1 MKKIINLR
9 DLGLKINN
17 LKNKKKVV
25 LCHGAFDLFHP
36 GHLEH
41 LEDAK
46 KLGDILVVSIT
57 KDEFIKKSV
66 NSPFYNEN
74 IRAKF
79 LSNISIIDFVCLS
92 ESESAIKTLSIL
104 KPNIYCKGEEY
115 KKQDLLGN
123 LSKEKIFCKK
133 NKIKFQLIGK
143 NKYSSSNLISN
154 NFFKSG
160 DKDLDNAIDKE
171 INRKNVNIDLE
182 IDSLKKLKVLVIGEI
197 IFDKYTYVSTQGT
210 SPKSG
215 TISSTIVNEEF
226 MPGGTIAT
234 YKFIKQFTKNVSILS
249 GVNSDILRINKEIF
263 DKDSKKNLIIKKN
276 FEKIIK
282 ERIVEFDNKKK
293 TNLKKIITI
302 NHFRKIE
309 YKKENESK
317 FMNFLKKNLKK
328 FDIVIVQ
335 DFGHGLITEKIADY
349 IQKNSKF
356 LSLNVQTNSL
366 NYGFNIINKKF
377 KEADLFTLDKREL
390 ELYHGKTNLNYERIL
405 KKIFKELKA
414 KYGFLTCGD
423 EFSLAMSKD
432 KIYKIKTLD
441 TKVMDTMGAGDIFHG
456 MCSLIAYYQK
466 NLFLSLLLSQI
477 SGSLAV
483 KIIGNKDFPK
493 THQIKR
499 TFELYSNS
507 VKK

>member
-1 MKKIINLR
+1 MKKIINLK
-9 DLGLKINN
+9 DLGLKIKN
-17 LKNKKKVV
+17 LKIKKKVV

-41 LEDAK
+41 LEAAK

-79 LSNISIIDFVCLS
+79 LSNISLIDFVCLS
-92 ESESAIKTLSIL
+92 ESGSAIKTLGIL

-115 KKQDLLGN
+115 KKKDLLGN

-133 NKIKFQLIGK
+133 NKIKFKLIGK
-143 NKYSSSNLISN
+143 TKYSSNNLISK

-160 DKDLDNAIDKE
+160 DKNLDSAIDKE
-171 INRKNVNIDLE
+171 INKKNININSE
-182 IDSLKKLKVLVIGEI
+182 IDSLKKLKVLIIGEI

-215 TISSTIVNEEF
+215 IISSTIVDKEF
-226 MPGGTIAT
+226 MPGGTLAT
-234 YKFIKQFTKNVSILS
+234 YKFIRQFTKNVSLLS
-249 GVNSDILRINKEIF
+249 AINSDILRLNKEIF
-263 DKDSKKNLIIKKN
+263 DKNSKKNLIINKN

-282 ERIVEFDNKKK
+282 ERVVEFDNKKK

-302 NHFRKIE
+302 NHFNKIE
-309 YKKENESK
+309 YKKSNELK
-317 FMNFLKKNLKK
+317 LLNFLKKNIKN
-328 FDIVIVQ
+328 FDLVIVQ

-349 IQKNSKF
+349 VEKKSKF

-377 KEADLFTLDKREL
+377 KKADLFTLDKREL
-390 ELYHGKTNLNYERIL
+390 ELYQGKVNLKHELVLR
-405 KKIFKELKA
+405 KIFKELKS
-414 KYGFLTCGD
+414 KYAFLTCGD
-423 EFSLAMSKD
+423 EFSLAISKD
-432 KIYKIKTLD
+432 KSYKIKTLD
-441 TKVMDTMGAGDIFHG
+441 TKVMDAMGAGDIFHG
-456 MCSLIAYYQK
+456 MSSLITYCQK

-493 THQIKR
+493 IHQIKR

>member
-1 MKKIINLR
+1 
-9 DLGLKINN
+9 
-17 LKNKKKVV
+17 
-25 LCHGAFDLFHP
+25 
-36 GHLEH
+36 
-41 LEDAK
+41 
-46 KLGDILVVSIT
+46 
-57 KDEFIKKSV
+57 
-66 NSPFYNEN
+66 
-74 IRAKF
+74 
-79 LSNISIIDFVCLS
+79 
-92 ESESAIKTLSIL
+92 
-104 KPNIYCKGEEY
+104 
-115 KKQDLLGN
+115 
-123 LSKEKIFCKK
+123 
-133 NKIKFQLIGK
+133 
-143 NKYSSSNLISN
+143 
-154 NFFKSG
+154 
-160 DKDLDNAIDKE
+160 
-171 INRKNVNIDLE
+171 
-182 IDSLKKLKVLVIGEI
+182 
-197 IFDKYTYVSTQGT
+197 
-210 SPKSG
+210 
-215 TISSTIVNEEF
+215 
-226 MPGGTIAT
+226 
-234 YKFIKQFTKNVSILS
+234 
-249 GVNSDILRINKEIF
+249 
-263 DKDSKKNLIIKKN
+263 
-276 FEKIIK
+276 
-282 ERIVEFDNKKK
+282 
-293 TNLKKIITI
+293 
-302 NHFRKIE
+302 
-309 YKKENESK
+309 
-317 FMNFLKKNLKK
+317 MNFLKKNLKK

>member
-1 MKKIINLR
+1 MKKIVNLK
-9 DLGLKINN
+9 DLGLKIKN

-41 LEDAK
+41 LESAK
-46 KLGDILVVSIT
+46 KLGDVLVVSLT
-57 KDEFIKKSV
+57 KDEFIKKGV

-92 ESESAIKTLSIL
+92 ESESAIETLGIL
-104 KPNIYCKGEEY
+104 KPNIYCKGAEY
-115 KKQDLLGN
+115 KKKDLLGN
-123 LSKEKIFCKK
+123 LSKEKKFCKK
-133 NKIKFQLIGK
+133 HNIKLKLIGAT
-143 NKYSSSNLISN
+143 KYSSNNLISK
-154 NFFKSG
+154 NFFQSG
-160 DKDLDNAIDKE
+160 DKDLDKKIDIE
-171 INRKNVNIDLE
+171 INKKNIDINLE
-182 IDSLKKLKVLVIGEI
+182 INSLKNLKVLVIGEI
-197 IFDKYTYVSTQGT
+197 IFDKYTYVATQGT

-215 TISSTIVNEEF
+215 IISSTIIKEEF
-226 MPGGTIAT
+226 MTGGTLAT
-234 YKFIKQFTKNVSILS
+234 YKFIKQFTKNVSLLS
-249 GVNSDILRINKEIF
+249 GINSDLLKKNKRIF
-263 DKDSKKNLIIKKN
+263 DKDSKKNLIINKN

-282 ERIVEFDNKKK
+282 ERVVEIDNQKEK
-293 TNLKKIITI
+293 NLKKMITL
-302 NHFRKIE
+302 NHFKQIN
-309 YKKENESK
+309 YNKKSELK
-317 FMNFLKKNLKK
+317 FMNFLKKNIKK

-335 DFGHGLITEKIADY
+335 DFGHGLITRKMADY
-349 IQKNSKF
+349 IEKNSKF

-377 KEADLFTLDKREL
+377 KKADLFTLDKREL
-390 ELYHGKTNLNYERIL
+390 QLYEGTTNIDYEVVLR
-405 KKIFKELKA
+405 KIFKGFGS

-423 EFSLAMSKD
+423 EFSLAISKN
-432 KIYKIKTLD
+432 KSHRIKTLD
-441 TKVMDTMGAGDIFHG
+441 AKVKDTMGAGDIFHG
-456 MCSLIAYYQK
+456 MCSLIAYCQK

-493 THQIKR
+493 IHQIKR
-499 TFELYSNS
+499 SFELYCNS